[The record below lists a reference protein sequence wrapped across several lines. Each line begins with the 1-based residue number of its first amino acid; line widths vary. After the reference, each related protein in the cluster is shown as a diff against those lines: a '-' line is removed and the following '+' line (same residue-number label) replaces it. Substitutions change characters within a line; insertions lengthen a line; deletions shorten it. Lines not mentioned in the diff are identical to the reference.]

1 MTDLLEPTGT
11 RFGPPEQ
18 GSLPPPPRTGV
29 ARRSAVVIGA
39 GLGGLALALRLQNM
53 GYATTVVEKNSVPGG
68 RCNRYEQDGFRFDT
82 GPTLLLMRDV
92 LERLFHETG
101 HRLDDELE
109 LVRMK
114 PNYRI
119 HFADGA
125 SLLISSDVQ
134 EMRDGLERFEAGAG
148 DAFVRFLAD
157 AGYKYRV
164 SRDKFVER
172 NFTNWGQFLTPGN
185 LPRFFDTGALR
196 RLGPHLARYFH
207 DPRLQIA
214 FSFQSMYLGIAPR
227 DAPAVYS
234 LLPYTELTEGIW
246 YPMGGMYAIVEALV
260 RVLERDGGVL
270 RCNAEVTHIDTAGG
284 RARGVMLADGTRVG
298 ADLVVCNA
306 DLPWAYDNLLDDVVR
321 APYSPAK
328 LERLRYGSS
337 ALMLYL
343 GVKGAPAGLIHH
355 NVYIGADVRQN
366 FDDIF
371 KHPAIPHDPA
381 LYVNLSS
388 RTDPSLAPAGHD
400 TVYVLAPAPLAGTAA
415 WQQGGAELYR
425 ERILDGM
432 RHFGMADIRERIVSE
447 RLVTPSDW
455 ARDYNLRKGATF
467 GIAHDIFQVGIMRP
481 ANRHRSVSNLYFVG
495 ASTQPGG
502 GIPMVFLGARLV
514 AERVA
519 AEIGL
524 GSGH

>member
-1 MTDLLEPTGT
+1 MTDLLEPTAT
-11 RFGPPEQ
+11 RPP
-18 GSLPPPPRTGV
+18 
-29 ARRSAVVIGA
+29 ARAEAAPAPSGRRRAVVVGS
-39 GLGGLALALRLQNM
+39 GLGGLSVALRLQSM
-53 GYATTVVEKNSVPGG
+53 GYATTVLEKNGRAGG
-68 RCNRYEQDGFRFDT
+68 RCNVYEQDGFRFDT

-92 LERLFHETG
+92 LERLFFETG

-125 SLLISSDVQ
+125 ALLISSDVQ
-134 EMRDGLERFEAGAG
+134 EMCDELGRFEAGAG
-148 DAFVRFLAD
+148 DRFVRFLAD
-157 AGYKYRV
+157 AGHKYRV
-164 SRDKFVER
+164 SRDRFVER
-172 NFTNWGQFLTPGN
+172 NFTNWAQFLSPAN

-196 RLGPHLARYFH
+196 RLGPHLARYFR

-260 RVLERDGGVL
+260 RVLQRDGGEL
-270 RCNAEVTHIDTAGG
+270 RCDTEVVHIDTGGG
-284 RARGVMLADGTRVG
+284 RARGVVLGDGTRLA

-306 DLPWAYDNLLDDVVR
+306 DLPWAYDHLLDDSVR
-321 APYSPAK
+321 APYSRAR

-343 GVKGAPAGLIHH
+343 GVRGAPKELLHH
-355 NVYIGADVRQN
+355 NVYIGAHVDQN

-371 KHPAIPHDPA
+371 KHPAIPEDPA
-381 LYVNLSS
+381 VYVNLSS
-388 RTDPSLAPAGHD
+388 RTDPGLAPPGSD

-415 WQQGGAELYR
+415 WRRGGAELYR
-425 ERILDGM
+425 ERILDTM
-432 RHFGMADIRERIVSE
+432 QHFGMADIRQRIVSE
-447 RLVTPSDW
+447 RMVTPDDW
-455 ARDYNLRKGATF
+455 ASDYNLRQGATF
-467 GIAHDIFQVGIMRP
+467 GIAHDLFQVGVMRP
-481 ANRHRSVSNLYFVG
+481 ANRHRSVGNLYFVG

-524 GSGH
+524 GRSR

>member
-1 MTDLLEPTGT
+1 MTDLLEPTAIRPRAGT
-11 RFGPPEQ
+11 PPAPA
-18 GSLPPPPRTGV
+18 PPG
-29 ARRSAVVIGA
+29 RRRAVVIGA
-39 GLGGLALALRLQNM
+39 GLGGLSVALRLQRM
-53 GYATTVVEKNSVPGG
+53 GYATTVLEKNARAGG
-68 RCNRYEQDGFRFDT
+68 RCNVLEQDGFRFDT

-101 HRLDDELE
+101 HVLEDELE

-125 SLLISSDVQ
+125 SLLISPDVQ
-134 EMRDGLERFEAGAG
+134 VMRDELERFESGAG
-148 DAFVRFLAD
+148 DQFVRFLAD

-164 SRDKFVER
+164 SRERFVER
-172 NFTNWGQFLTPGN
+172 NFTSWRQFLSPGN

-196 RLGPHLARYFH
+196 RLGPHLARYFR

-260 RVLERDGGVL
+260 RVLERDGGEV
-270 RCNAEVTHIDTAGG
+270 RCNSEVTHIETAGDH
-284 RARGVMLADGTRVG
+284 ARGVMLGDGSRLP
-298 ADLVVCNA
+298 AELVVCNA
-306 DLPWAYDNLLDDVVR
+306 DLPWSYDNLLDDAVR
-321 APYSPAK
+321 TPYSPAR

-343 GVKGAPAGLIHH
+343 GVKGAPKELLHH
-355 NVYIGADVRQN
+355 NVYIGANITKN
-366 FDDIF
+366 FDSIF
-371 KHPAIPHDPA
+371 KHPAIPEDPA
-381 LYVNLSS
+381 LYVNLST
-388 RTDPSLAPAGHD
+388 RTDPGLAPAGHD

-415 WQQGGAELYR
+415 WRQGGAELYR
-425 ERILDGM
+425 ERLLDGL
-432 RHFGMADIRERIVSE
+432 RHFGMGDIRDRIVSE
-447 RLVTPSDW
+447 RMVTPDDW
-455 ARDYNLRKGATF
+455 AGDYNLRKGATF
-467 GIAHDIFQVGIMRP
+467 GIAHDLFQVGVMRP
-481 ANRHRSVSNLYFVG
+481 ANRHRSLANLYFVG

-519 AEIGL
+519 AEVGL
-524 GSGH
+524 GSGS